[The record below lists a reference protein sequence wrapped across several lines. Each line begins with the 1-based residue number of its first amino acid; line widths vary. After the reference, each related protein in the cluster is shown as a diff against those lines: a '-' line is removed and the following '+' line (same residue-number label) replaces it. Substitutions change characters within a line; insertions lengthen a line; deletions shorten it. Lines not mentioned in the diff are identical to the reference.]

1 MLTVSMPPLACAAAR
16 APPRGDRPLEP
27 GLVFSGAIMSMGSC
41 RASGGDG
48 RKAGPQ
54 AIQRPMCSADR
65 GGETSVNQLPPPRS
79 FRRTL
84 VLHERRRRLFGPR
97 AGGSLR

>member
-27 GLVFSGAIMSMGSC
+27 GLVFSGAIVSMGSC

-54 AIQRPMCSADR
+54 ASQRPMCSADR
-65 GGETSVNQLPPPRS
+65 GAKPVSTSC
-79 FRRTL
+79 RRLAVFAGLWFCMNAADDFL
-84 VLHERRRRLFGPR
+84 VLGP
-97 AGGSLR
+97 AAA